1 MLTIIP
7 AYGRDYPT
15 AKAVKADWKAGKD
28 FRIADMSSPYDGRYV
43 NCQDCKPG
51 EKIRA
56 RYKRLTEVVIF
67 SNPKEEK

>member
-1 MLTIIP
+1 MLTVVP
-7 AYGRDYPT
+7 AYGRDYT
-15 AKAVKADWKAGKD
+15 SAQAVKADWEASKD
-28 FRIADMSSPYDGRYV
+28 FRIADISCPDDGRYV
-43 NCQDCKPG
+43 NRQDCKPG